1 MYTFLIIF
9 SIYSLGVFL
18 TLSLFPLFLW
28 YDNALADAYE
38 KLGQPYEVE
47 EINLH
52 SLLSEFCLYCLTSYC
67 AVIVLVYE
75 IIKMHKELKNLNK
88 NED

>member
-9 SIYSLGVFL
+9 AIYALGVLL
-18 TLSLFPLFLW
+18 TLTLFPLFLW
-28 YDNALADAYE
+28 YDNTLANAYE
-38 KLGQPYEVE
+38 ELGQPYEVE
-47 EINLH
+47 EIDLH
-52 SLLSEFCLYCLTSYC
+52 SLLSEFCLYCLASYC
-67 AVIVLVYE
+67 AVIVLIYE

>member
-9 SIYSLGVFL
+9 SIYSFGVLL

-28 YDNALADAYE
+28 YDNTLANAYE
-38 KLGQPYEVE
+38 ELGQPYEVE
-47 EINLH
+47 EIDLH
-52 SLLSEFCLYCLTSYC
+52 SLFSEFCLYCLTSYG
-67 AVIVLVYE
+67 AVIVLIYE